1 MFKEIIDAFRARDV
15 VQEMTQKIGKMLDDG
30 KWMME
35 QVSDVLLRKVD
46 WNSVSD
52 RLYKKDKQINAVE
65 REIREQIITHLSLA
79 VPGQANVIPCLVL
92 LSAVKDAERI
102 GDYCK
107 NIFEVGKFYRD
118 PYRHREFIEPLEEI
132 RRTLL
137 DLFDPTRDAFVNN
150 DEDAADEI
158 IKQTRDIAKRCD
170 FIIQQLLSMQGD
182 FDADEAVAYVLLA
195 RHYKRVTVHIGNI
208 ATSVVST
215 VPLLDFRQ
223 N

>member
-1 MFKEIIDAFRARDV
+1 MFKEIINAFRARDV
-15 VQEMTQKIGKMLDDG
+15 VQEMTQKIGKMLDDD

-35 QVSDVLLRKVD
+35 QVSDVLLRKVE
-46 WNSVSD
+46 WNSVAEG
-52 RLYKKDKQINAVE
+52 LYQKDKQINAVE
-65 REIREQIITHLSLA
+65 CEIREQIITHLSLA

-118 PYRHREFIEPLEEI
+118 PYRHREFIVPLEEI
-132 RRTLL
+132 RSTLL
-137 DLFDPTRDAFVNN
+137 DLFGPTKEAFVNN
-150 DEDAADEI
+150 DETTADEI
-158 IKQTRDIAKRCD
+158 IKKTRDIAKRCD
-170 FIIQQLLSMQGD
+170 MLIQQLLSMQGD

-215 VPLLDFRQ
+215 MPLLDFRQ